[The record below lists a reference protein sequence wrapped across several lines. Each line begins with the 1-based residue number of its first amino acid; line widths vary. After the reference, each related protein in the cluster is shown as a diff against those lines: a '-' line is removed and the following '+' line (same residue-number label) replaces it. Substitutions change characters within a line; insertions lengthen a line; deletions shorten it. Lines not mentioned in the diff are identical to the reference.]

1 MNVFTLTQIRAILTA
16 LKDTDAILDGV
27 TIKLYQNDFVPGPD
41 SVLGDFTVATFT
53 GYATSAEIAWA
64 GPVNADDGTPELV
77 GQRLIFTATD
87 AAEPNTI
94 YGYYALDSG
103 GALLWAERFDE
114 AQNVSIAGD
123 SVIFVPR
130 VSVEMLNGASDIS

>member
-1 MNVFTLTQIRAILTA
+1 M
-16 LKDTDAILDGV
+16 
-27 TIKLYQNDFVPGPD
+27 TIKLFQNDMTPSPG

-53 GYATSAEIAWA
+53 GYATSGAIVWA

-87 AAEPNTI
+87 GAVTNTI
-94 YGYYALDSG
+94 YGYYALDAG
-103 GALLWAERFDE
+103 GGLLFAERFE
-114 AQNVSIAGD
+114 SPQNVAIAGD

-130 VSVEMLNGASDIS
+130 VSVEFSNSGSEVS